1 MGTQPFPVKFDYPG
15 APQYNLQQNAPGGQ
29 YTPSWSLA
37 DITAALNADIYNQ
50 QRIYDILQQIP
61 NITYDLLVPIPFTGV
76 AANDQNIQT
85 TMQPV
90 GESFL
95 ITAAQCDVSAGK
107 VNIKAQSLTM
117 DLMQNPTLIT
127 AIAGQSTAVSPEI
140 PWPQP
145 LLVPPSTVLQF
156 NWFNSTVNPQNAGN
170 LTLKGRIIK
179 STDPNDAPLIQELY
193 ARLMNIPFWIDVPVA
208 FTGQSL
214 ENVNIASQ
222 GISNPLIIVGAQ
234 QNIPNGTVQPYVQ
247 SIGQDVTLTPIPM
260 KAWAYTATA
269 INPIRYFPQPF
280 VIPPNTVMKFNNT
293 NAAGGAAQLA
303 GDIVLIGRVL
313 RQQMGN

>member
-1 MGTQPFPVKFDYPG
+1 MGTTPFPKMDFPG

-29 YTPSWSLA
+29 YTPAWTLA

-50 QRIYDILQQIP
+50 QRVYDILQQLP
-61 NITYDLLVPIPFTGV
+61 NITYDLVQPIPFTGS
-76 AANDQNIQT
+76 ANDQNIQN
-85 TMQPV
+85 TMSPL

-117 DLMQNPTLIT
+117 DLMQNPALIT
-127 AIAGQSTAVSPEI
+127 AIAGQSSAVSPEI
-140 PWPQP
+140 AWPQP
-145 LLVPPSTVLQF
+145 LLVPASTVLQF
-156 NWFNSTVNPQNAGN
+156 NWFNSTTNPQSAGN

-179 STDPNDAPLIQELY
+179 STDANDAPLIQELY

-214 ENVNIASQ
+214 ENVNIAFQ

-234 QNIPNGTVQPYVQ
+234 QNIPNGLVQPYVQ
-247 SIGQDVTLTPIPM
+247 SLGQDVTQTPIPM
-260 KAWAYTATA
+260 KAWAYTATN

-280 VIPPNTVMKFNNT
+280 VIPPNTVMKFNNI